1 MREYIDREGVSW
13 TAWSVVPGGHA
24 GGEAHLSE
32 DLCRG
37 WLCFQSAA
45 GEKWRLFP
53 IPAGWEA
60 RSDAELDIL
69 RRASQPVTRRVAA

>member
-13 TAWSVVPGGHA
+13 TAWGVVPG

-53 IPAGWEA
+53 IPARWEE

-69 RRASQPVTRRVAA
+69 RRASQPVNRRIAA

>member
-13 TAWSVVPGGHA
+13 TAWSVMPGGV
-24 GGEAHLSE
+24 GEAHLSE

-53 IPAGWEA
+53 IPTGWEEH
-60 RSDAELDIL
+60 SDAELDIL
-69 RRASQPVTRRVAA
+69 RRAAEPVRRRVAA